1 MLGKSGLVTVN
12 DGIARVSEEWSMD
25 GERRFFYKGFRNPF
39 QSLFLFQKMSESD
52 SDSGSCLERV
62 ISGTAPKLFNLVP
75 NTEDFKLKFFG
86 SQCARSGT
94 KLVFQLKEG
103 KPLPYRTTTITK
115 KGKGMWVHINFDEKF
130 DDIFSLQFL
139 VSPSPGLFHP
149 QPRVT
154 MLKKKV
160 TGGFSTKVS
169 YNF

>member
-62 ISGTAPKLFNLVP
+62 FSGTAPKLFNLVP

-86 SQCARSGT
+86 SQWARSGT
-94 KLVFQLKEG
+94 WLTILTFCLRGHVLFWKRTFSPRRGQKRTPEIFSQ
-103 KPLPYRTTTITK
+103 KRTT
-115 KGKGMWVHINFDEKF
+115 E
-130 DDIFSLQFL
+130 DIFSQKRTF
-139 VSPSPGLFHP
+139 SPRRGHFPPEEDIFSQGRTSP
-149 QPRVT
+149 
-154 MLKKKV
+154 
-160 TGGFSTKVS
+160 
-169 YNF
+169 